1 MTDEE
6 KLNLIKQR
14 FPEIISRINREKDT
28 NYENITPREKLFF
41 ADVFELVFKKDK
53 ALFAELWK
61 NMSTCSEQNIA
72 RNKEIEKT
80 FNLKQHLINTRQQL
94 CGKDNTFSADTT
106 QEEIQYR
113 PNMENLYNTMRDLS
127 SEKTPEYIR
136 QAQNILTRL
145 TSAKGKTNQALKE
158 ALADTDIEFRIIS
171 GSQMD
176 GKCQYRKKNPADRK
190 KTLTICLT
198 EGCFNQHQQALGM
211 VISHELGH
219 FIDARGRPD
228 NYQGSLP
235 QSQEFFADT
244 LGYDMARN
252 AGFDI
257 EHYKSET
264 RKMNIPFLNR
274 RMDNLQRLQNNDKS
288 REIMLNN
295 RQRQNT

>member
-1 MTDEE
+1 M
-6 KLNLIKQR
+6 IGVR
-14 FPEIISRINREKDT
+14 
-28 NYENITPREKLFF
+28 
-41 ADVFELVFKKDK
+41 
-53 ALFAELWK
+53 
-61 NMSTCSEQNIA
+61 ST
-72 RNKEIEKT
+72 
-80 FNLKQHLINTRQQL
+80 
-94 CGKDNTFSADTT
+94 
-106 QEEIQYR
+106 
-113 PNMENLYNTMRDLS
+113 
-127 SEKTPEYIR
+127 
-136 QAQNILTRL
+136 
-145 TSAKGKTNQALKE
+145 
-158 ALADTDIEFRIIS
+158 DTDIEFRIIS

-198 EGCFNQHQQALGM
+198 EGCFNQHRQALGM

-244 LGYDMARN
+244 LGYNMARN